1 MVIVIVKLRAQRGR
15 WGHAGTGREI
25 SGGHGIGAGARE
37 RGVHGGGSGGRHGE
51 VGVGGGRA
59 GRVIG
64 MGAVGWGQGRWA
76 FSAIVRRGHRG
87 RGRGH
92 AAAVV

>member
-15 WGHAGTGREI
+15 RGHAGAGREI
-25 SGGHGIGAGARE
+25 SGGHGIGAGAGE
-37 RGVHGGGSGGRHGE
+37 RGVHGGSGGGRHGE

-59 GRVIG
+59 GGGIG
-64 MGAVGWGQGRWA
+64 MGAVGRGQGWRA
-76 FSAIVRRGHRG
+76 FSAEVRRGHRR